1 MTIRDTL
8 LILRAV
14 IRVTLIV
21 TLSNILL
28 LMKEIKTIIQTLK
41 PIYKTLIT
49 LGAMLENLMI
59 VLPILLPLE
68 YLLWRK

>member
-1 MTIRDTL
+1 M
-8 LILRAV
+8 ILRAV

-28 LMKEIKTIIQTLK
+28 LIKEIKTIIQTLK

-49 LGAMLENLMI
+49 LGAIPKNLII
-59 VLPILLPLE
+59 VLPISPLLE
-68 YLLWRK
+68 YLLQKK